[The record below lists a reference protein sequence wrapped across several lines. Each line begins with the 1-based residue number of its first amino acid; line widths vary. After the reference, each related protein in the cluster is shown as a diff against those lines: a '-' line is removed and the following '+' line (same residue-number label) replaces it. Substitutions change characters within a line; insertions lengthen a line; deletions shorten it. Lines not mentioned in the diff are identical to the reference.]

1 MSTSSNKTSDQLLLL
16 AVVLSGFA
24 ALAFEIVWTRILS
37 LLLGAEMVGVL
48 GVLTGFFG
56 GMMLGAWL
64 TSGHA
69 HKDPKPVRTFIILEI
84 IIAVYGFVLPYIFF
98 GIHEQ
103 SPQWFTRLFS
113 IQAGFWSLTLA
124 VLFSGLLMLPATFCM
139 GANFAYLVSANRR
152 YNSSE
157 IKSNRAVGR
166 IYAANTFGA
175 VLGTLTAVYF
185 FMPALGFIGGSM
197 CFSLVSL
204 LAAGTATIYWKKES
218 KTKLHPSET
227 VEFNA
232 ENKAQINGNTSW
244 LLLLFLTGLFGIAY
258 EITVVHELKQ
268 VLENTVYSFANILSV
283 YLLGAAAGSWWYQQK
298 KEKGS
303 KEFRP
308 LRLALITLSIFPLI
322 NMLLAVLIANE
333 RAMLAQNDWPFG
345 ANLFLEWL
353 ITALFFFLPAFMMG
367 VLFPA
372 LFQFVKKRQTGR
384 AYALNT
390 LGSTMAPFIF
400 GIVLLPIMGGQW
412 MLFFIALLYS
422 MLILW
427 LRKRLNF
434 QWAGIGIV
442 GLLLLGALAIPKNPF
457 LMSSLPE
464 GWQILEHKEGYQGS
478 VTVTELPGQKGPLGL
493 PMRILQVNGK
503 FKMGGGASFLEKRMG
518 HLPILQHASADT
530 VLFLGLGTATTLG
543 TALEYPLDDI
553 TGVEIQP
560 EITEMLPFF
569 SAFHNHALESPRTR
583 IFTADARNFV
593 RRTIKQY
600 DLIVCDLYH
609 PARDGAGMLYTR
621 NHFEN
626 LRDILDAN
634 GAVMQWLPLH
644 QIGKEDLRVILR
656 TFLSVFPESH
666 LILASYNVDTPV
678 VGIYGSKKPVQW
690 KIGKVQNLLYRKN
703 IRASIENPAD
713 LTNSYIC
720 GPMSLKTDVG
730 EGPINTDMHPRLIF
744 DAPKQV
750 YRPQKE
756 LATENFGWILSLRD
770 KFPGTLL
777 SMDDPQ
783 LEARLQRQWNAAGL
797 YLEYLHENA
806 AGNNKMAFQ
815 KLIDAYQ
822 LAPEFSPARGKV
834 QQLIDEGKFSRR
846 SLQQ

>member
-1 MSTSSNKTSDQLLLL
+1 MSSSSNKTSDQLLLL

-69 HKDPKPVRTFIILEI
+69 HRDSKPVKTFIILEI

-103 SPQWFTRLFS
+103 SPLWFTSLFS

-139 GANFAYLVSANRR
+139 GANFAYLVAASRR
-152 YNSSE
+152 YNSSVT
-157 IKSNRAVGR
+157 KSNRAVGR

-185 FMPALGFIGGSM
+185 FLPSLGFIGGSI

-204 LAAGTATIYWKKES
+204 LAAGTATIYGRKIP
-218 KTKLHPSET
+218 KTKLHPTDT
-227 VEFNA
+227 VGSNA
-232 ENKAQINGNTSW
+232 ENEEQINGNTSW

-258 EITVVHELKQ
+258 EIAVVHGLKQ

-298 KEKGS
+298 KAKGS
-303 KEFRP
+303 HVFRSM
-308 LRLALITLSIFPLI
+308 RLALLTLSIFPLI

-333 RAMLAQNDWPFG
+333 RTGLAENNLPF
-345 ANLFLEWL
+345 ALNLILEWS
-353 ITALFFFLPAFMMG
+353 ITALFFFVPAFMMG

-372 LFQFVKKRQTGR
+372 LFQFVHKDQTGK

-390 LGSTMAPFIF
+390 LGSTLAPFIF
-400 GIVLLPIMGGQW
+400 GIVLLPILGGQW
-412 MLFFIALLYS
+412 MLFFMAALYS
-422 MLILW
+422 LLVLW
-427 LRKRLNF
+427 LRKRLDF
-434 QWAGIGIV
+434 QRTAIGIA

-457 LMSSLPE
+457 LMNSLPD
-464 GWQILEHKEGYQGS
+464 GWKILAHKEGYQGS
-478 VTVTELPGQKGPLGL
+478 VTVTELPDQKGPLGL
-493 PMRILQVNGK
+493 PMRFLQVNGK

-530 VLFLGLGTATTLG
+530 ILFLGLGTATTLG

-560 EITEMLPFF
+560 EITEILPFF

-593 RRTIKQY
+593 RRTAKQY

-609 PARDGAGMLYTR
+609 PARDGAGMLYTK

-626 LRDILDAN
+626 LRDILDSE

-656 TFLSVFPESH
+656 TFLSVFPEAH
-666 LILASYNVDTPV
+666 LVLASYNADTPV

-690 KIGKVQNLLYRKN
+690 KIGKVQNLLYKKN

-720 GPMSLKTDVG
+720 GPQTLKTDVG
-730 EGPINTDMHPRLIF
+730 EGPINTDSHPRLIF
-744 DAPKQV
+744 EAPKQV

-756 LATENFGWILSLRD
+756 LAMENFRWILSLRNE
-770 KFPGTLL
+770 FPKTLL

-797 YLEYLHENA
+797 YLEYLYEKT
-806 AGNNKMAFQ
+806 AGKDKMAFQ

-846 SLQQ
+846 LLQ